1 MSARQDPKELLASL
15 ATQKVAANIWWRR
28 PSVFLPAMTAPAV
41 HEAIKQRLGWLDAPD
56 AAARQIPELD
66 VLGAGVRHDG
76 FTDIYL
82 LGMGG
87 SSLAAEVLRDATPRG
102 ARGPQLTILDTTDEK
117 TIRDVTLRLAP
128 ERSLFIVASKS
139 GSTIEVTALERHF
152 WETLLARRGRGTGA
166 HFVAITDPES
176 ALEAI
181 AADRQ
186 YRRTFLNA
194 PDIGGR
200 YSALSYFG
208 LVPAACLGHDLRA
221 LVASG
226 QRMAASCRPDST
238 ENPGL
243 ALGAYLSA
251 EAAAGHDKLTL
262 LTSPSLL
269 SFGAWIEQLVAES
282 SGKDGRGMLPIVGEP
297 VGTPDEYGPDRSFV
311 ALVAPGDRE
320 IAAQVEALEASG
332 RRVLRL
338 EMPVSQLGGE
348 FFRWE
353 FGTAVLGTS
362 LRVNPFDEPNVR
374 DAKVRTAAH
383 LEQRSPSGSFRI
395 SPPFERREGFLARV
409 SRAVTARD
417 PGPRYLALLDYL
429 PADPDRAAVI
439 ARVRAD
445 HRRATREATTHGIG
459 PRYLHST
466 GQFHKGGPNTGM
478 FLMMSAS
485 DTQKTPVPGETYSFS
500 SLKQAQALGDFEAL
514 VAAGRDV
521 LHCHF
526 ESMPADLGATL
537 TSLIAVLEGR

>member
-1 MSARQDPKELLASL
+1 MSARLDPRELLASL

-28 PSVFLPAMTAPAV
+28 PSIFLPAMTPPAV
-41 HEAIKQRLGWLDAPD
+41 HEAIKQRLGWLEAPD

-66 VLGAGVRHDG
+66 VFASGVRRDG

-87 SSLAAEVLRDATPRG
+87 SSLAAEVLRDATPRTPRG
-102 ARGPQLTILDTTDEK
+102 AQLTVLDTTDEK
-117 TIRDVTLRLAP
+117 TIRDVTTRLAP

-139 GSTIEVTALERHF
+139 GSTIEVNALERHF
-152 WETLLARRGRGTGA
+152 WETLAVRRGRGTGA
-166 HFVAITDPES
+166 HFVAITDPET
-176 ALEAI
+176 ALGAM
-181 AADRQ
+181 AAERQ
-186 YRRTFLNA
+186 YRHVFLNA

-200 YSALSYFG
+200 YSALSLFG
-208 LVPAACLGHDLRA
+208 LVPAAILGHDIRA
-221 LVASG
+221 LTVSG
-226 QRMAASCRPDST
+226 QRMMTSCRPDT
-238 ENPGL
+238 TANPGL
-243 ALGAYLSA
+243 ALGAFLSA
-251 EAAAGHDKLTL
+251 EASSGRDKLTL
-262 LTSPSLL
+262 LTSPSLV
-269 SFGAWIEQLVAES
+269 SFASWIEQLVAES
-282 SGKDGRGMLPIVGEP
+282 SGKDGKGMLPIVGEP
-297 VGTPDEYGPDRSFV
+297 IGAPDEYGSDRSFV
-311 ALVAPGDRE
+311 ALVSPGDTE
-320 IAAQVEALEASG
+320 IDGHIQALEASG

-338 EMPVSQLGGE
+338 EMPVSDIGGE

-374 DAKVRTAAH
+374 EAKVRTAAH

-409 SRAVTARD
+409 SRAVKSRD
-417 PGPRYLALLDYL
+417 LGPRYLAILDYL
-429 PADPDRAAVI
+429 PADPGRAAVI
-439 ARVRAD
+439 AEVRAN
-445 HRRATREATTHGIG
+445 HRRTTQEASTHGIG

-478 FLMMSAS
+478 FLMLSAT
-485 DTQKTPVPGETYSFS
+485 DPHKTSVPGETYSFS
-500 SLKQAQALGDFEAL
+500 GLKQAQALGDFEAL

-526 ESMPADLGATL
+526 ESIPADLGGAL